1 MATSG
6 SFSSSFGTNSKYYI
20 ILEWT
25 RNWVDI
31 ASNTSNVTVRAYLQ
45 SGGSSYTISS
55 SAVKYGTMHINGT
68 DYSFS
73 FYCSLSGNQKKE
85 IYSQTVNIPHNS
97 DGTKSFWMSV
107 SGNIGISFSSGKV
120 NTISTSGT
128 GTLDTIPR
136 TSGFSLS
143 TSTATLGSTT
153 VTINISRAS
162 TSFTHNVYF
171 VYGNQTVSISSNAG
185 TSCSFVPDISLSAQ
199 TPNSTQGWG
208 TIYVETYSGGAHIG
222 TTSTGL
228 TCYVPA
234 SVKPSFTNLGAEVVA
249 AGADTSYGYV
259 QGMSK
264 CKLSIWG
271 ATGSYGSTITQCVIT
286 GLGST
291 WYEWQITTGV
301 LNTAG
306 SITFS
311 AYMVDSRGRASDTK
325 TVTINVQSYSPPYIT
340 DFYIARCLSSGTESD
355 SGTYIKVW
363 NKCGYSSLSGKN
375 TMTVSVFY
383 KKSNT
388 ANWSSAVASGN
399 NGTVIIGGGGISTS
413 ESYDVKV
420 SVSDK
425 FKTVTRS
432 GTVKPKFVT
441 LDFKA
446 GGKGIGIGKQA
457 TSDLLDIEMT
467 TEFSQPVKQK
477 QGSWV
482 HCCSQDGATGHYI
495 KIANMTVTATWFNG
509 CLCFG
514 VIRRAS
520 KKVTKLYIGFSG
532 VEQPVNS
539 SVSSFIRE
547 GAINAYIV
555 GNNGTFDLYVES
567 VGPWDVIEIVD
578 YTMTPYLTGVKVTWT
593 KEVVNAVPSPHI
605 AARNSPP
612 GYHWVGQSPM
622 IGTDGVMEIGKYID
636 FHATNEGTSDFDGRI
651 TSAGWAF
658 MTNLA
663 WIPQGNG
670 AVNLG
675 DGNYRWATIYSI
687 NGVNSSSDRTL
698 KENIEYINSKTRSA
712 DQITYSDMYEFVRDD
727 LGLAEYNYK
736 CDEKKEKKL
745 NFIAQD
751 LLVNADGSD
760 NVVGQMIVKPVPV
773 PTKKEIKEAKAKL
786 EDGQV
791 YEYPTLSYD
800 ANTYISVLAGAL
812 KEAIFK
818 IEELTIKIE
827 ELESKVSDDDDIHD
841 C

>member
-45 SGGSSYTISS
+45 SGGSSYTINS

-73 FYCSLSGNQKKE
+73 FYCGLSGNQKKE
-85 IYSQTVNIPHNS
+85 IYSQTVNIAHNS

-120 NTISTSGT
+120 NTVSTSGT
-128 GTLDTIPR
+128 GTLDSIPR
-136 TSGFSLS
+136 TSSISLS

-153 VTINISRAS
+153 VTVNISRAS
-162 TSFTHNVYF
+162 TSFTHNVRF
-171 VYGNQTVSISSNAG
+171 NYGNQSVSISSNAA
-185 TSCSFVPDISLSAQ
+185 TSCSFVPNISLSSQ
-199 TPNSTQGWG
+199 TPNGTQGWG
-208 TIYVETYSGGAHIG
+208 EIVVDTYNGGTYIG
-222 TTSTGL
+222 TASAGL

-234 SVKPSFTNLGAEVVA
+234 SVKPSFTSLGAETVA

-271 ATGSYGSTITQCVIT
+271 AAGSYGSTITQCVIT

-291 WYEWQITTGV
+291 WYQWQITTGT

-311 AYMVDSRGRASDTK
+311 AYVVDSRGRASDTK
-325 TVTINVQSYSPPYIT
+325 TCTINVQPYSPPYISG
-340 DFYIARCLSSGTESD
+340 FYIARCLSTGTESD
-355 SGTYIKVW
+355 SGTYLKVW
-363 NKCGYSSLSGKN
+363 NQCGYSSLSGKN
-375 TMTVSVFY
+375 TITLKAYY

-388 ANWSSAVASGN
+388 ASWSSAVTTAHDQ
-399 NGTVIIGGGGISTS
+399 TVILGGGGISTS
-413 ESYDVKV
+413 DSYDVKIEV
-420 SVSDK
+420 ADK

-432 GTVKPKFVT
+432 GTVKPQFIT

-446 GGKGIGIGKQA
+446 GGKGIAIGKQA
-457 TSDLLDIEMT
+457 TGDIFDIDMD
-467 TEFSQPVKQK
+467 TEFSQPVKHK
-477 QGSWV
+477 QGTWV
-482 HCCSQDGATGHYI
+482 YSCGQDGATGHYV

-514 VIRRAS
+514 IIQRGR
-520 KKVTKLYIGFSG
+520 KTVTKLYIGFSG
-532 VEQPVNS
+532 NEQPVDS

-547 GAINAYIV
+547 GAVDAYIV
-555 GNNGTFDLYVES
+555 GNNGAFDLYIGS
-567 VGPWDVIEIVD
+567 LGTWDVFEVVD
-578 YTMTPYLTGVKVTWT
+578 YSTSPYLSGVKVTWT
-593 KEVVNAVPSPHI
+593 KEIVNAVPSPYI
-605 AARNSPP
+605 AAQNSPA
-612 GYHWVGQSPM
+612 GHHWSGQSPM

-636 FHATNEGTSDFDGRI
+636 FHTSNEGTSDYDGRI
-651 TSAGWAF
+651 SSAGWAF
-658 MTNLA
+658 LTNLA
-663 WIPQGNG
+663 WVPVMNG
-670 AVNLG
+670 TVNLG
-675 DGNYRWATIYSI
+675 DGNYRWSTVYSVA
-687 NGVNSSSDRTL
+687 GVNASSDRSL
-698 KENIEYINSKTRSA
+698 KENIKYVNSKARSA
-712 DQITYSDMYEFVRDD
+712 DQITYSDMYNFVKDD

-736 CDEKKEKKL
+736 NDEKKDKKL

-760 NVVGQMIVKPVPV
+760 NVVGQMIVKPVAV
-773 PTKKEIKEAKAKL
+773 PTKQEIKEAKAKL
-786 EDGQV
+786 EEGQT

-800 ANTYISVLAGAL
+800 INTYVSVLAGAL

>member
-6 SFSSSFGTNSKYYI
+6 SFSSSFGTNNKYYI

-31 ASNTSNVTVRAYLQ
+31 ASNTSNVSVRAYLQ
-45 SGGSSYTISS
+45 SGGSSYTINS

-73 FYCSLSGNQKKE
+73 FYCSLSGNEKKE

-136 TSGFSLS
+136 TSSFSLS

-171 VYGNQTVSISSNAG
+171 VYGNQTVGISSNAT
-185 TSCSFVPDISLSAQ
+185 TSCSFVPNISLSSQ
-199 TPNSTQGWG
+199 TPNGTQGWG
-208 TIYVETYSGGAHIG
+208 TIYVETYSGGTHIG
-222 TTSTGL
+222 TTSAGL

-249 AGADTSYGYV
+249 AGADTSFGYV
-259 QGMSK
+259 QGKSK

-271 ATGSYGSTITQCVIT
+271 AAGSYGSTITQCVIT

-291 WYEWQITTGV
+291 WYEWQITTGI
-301 LNTAG
+301 LYTTG
-306 SITFS
+306 SVTFS
-311 AYMVDSRGRASDTK
+311 AYIVDSRGRTSDTK
-325 TVTINVQSYSPPYIT
+325 TVTISVAAYSSPVISS
-340 DFYIARCLSSGTESD
+340 FSAQRCNSAGTVTD
-355 SGTYIKVW
+355 SGTYMKVS
-363 NKCGYSSLSGKN
+363 GSYSYNTLGGKN
-375 TMTVSVFY
+375 SISSKLEYRLGNGGWTNLGALSNGATVVKGSGGIATTNTYDVRLTVSD
-383 KKSNT
+383 
-388 ANWSSAVASGN
+388 AL
-399 NGTVIIGGGGISTS
+399 TS
-413 ESYDVKV
+413 INRI
-420 SVSDK
+420 
-425 FKTVTRS
+425 VTIR
-432 GTVKPKFVT
+432 PQFAT

-446 GGKGIGIGKQA
+446 GGTGIAIGKMA
-457 TSDLLDIEMT
+457 TSNNLLEVNMNST
-467 TEFSQPVKQK
+467 FLHPVKLI
-477 QGSWV
+477 QGKWV
-482 HCCSQDGATGHYI
+482 HEVGMNGNSEGYM
-495 KIANMTVTATWFNG
+495 KIANFTVTSEWADAPIEITLSRRGDWKPTRVFIR
-509 CLCFG
+509 FG
-514 VIRRAS
+514 NVANPNDAMVSAFMSEGPAPIYIAGGAGAYD
-520 KKVTKLYIGFSG
+520 LYIGVCGS
-532 VEQPVNS
+532 
-539 SVSSFIRE
+539 
-547 GAINAYIV
+547 
-555 GNNGTFDLYVES
+555 
-567 VGPWDVIEIVD
+567 WDVIDVYDVVGSPYVLDRVRITWLEERAASLPSNVIYGGHVD
-578 YTMTPYLTGVKVTWT
+578 GF
-593 KEVVNAVPSPHI
+593 PHL
-605 AARNSPP
+605 AGRNIILN
-612 GYHWVGQSPM
+612 G
-622 IGTDGVMEIGKYID
+622 DGVVEVGKYLD
-636 FHATNEGTSDFDGRI
+636 FHGGSWSNDFDGRI
-651 TSAGWAF
+651 TTYGWAF
-658 MTNLA
+658 ASNISI
-663 WIPQGNG
+663 IPEISGG
-670 AVNLG
+670 ADIGGGSN
-675 DGNYRWATIYSI
+675 RWNTLFSVY
-687 NGVNSSSDRTL
+687 GVNSSSDRTL
-698 KENIEYINSKTRSA
+698 KENIEYINSKSRSS
-712 DQITYSDMYEFVRDD
+712 DQITYSDMYNFVKDD

-736 CDEKKEKKL
+736 NDAKKDKKL

-786 EDGQV
+786 EEGQV

-800 ANTYISVLAGAL
+800 NNTYISVLAGAL

>member
-45 SGGSSYTISS
+45 SGGSSYTINS

-73 FYCSLSGNQKKE
+73 FYCGLSGNQKKE

-107 SGNIGISFSSGKV
+107 SGTIGISFSSGKV
-120 NTISTSGT
+120 DTISTSGT

-136 TSGFSLS
+136 TSSFSLS
-143 TSTATLGSTT
+143 TSAATLGSTT
-153 VTINISRAS
+153 VTVNISRAS

-171 VYGNQTVSISSNAG
+171 VYGNQTVGISSNAA
-185 TSCSFVPDISLSAQ
+185 TSCSFVPNISLSSQ
-199 TPNSTQGWG
+199 TPNGTQGWG
-208 TIYVETYSGGAHIG
+208 TIYVETYSGGTHIG
-222 TTSTGL
+222 TTSAGL

-264 CKLSIWG
+264 CKLSVWG
-271 ATGSYGSTITQCVIT
+271 AAGSYGSTITQYVIS

-291 WYEWQITTGV
+291 WYQWQTTTGV
-301 LNTAG
+301 INTTG
-306 SITFS
+306 TISFS
-311 AYMVDSRGRASDTK
+311 AYIVDSRGRASDTK
-325 TVTINVQSYSPPYIT
+325 SCTINVQPYSPPYISG
-340 DFYIARCLSSGTESD
+340 FYIARCLSTGTENE
-355 SGTYIKVW
+355 SGTYIKAW
-363 NKCGYSSLSGKN
+363 CQCGYSSLSSKN
-375 TMTVSVFY
+375 TMKVKAYY
-383 KKSNT
+383 KKSNAT
-388 ANWSSAVASGN
+388 SWSSAVTSGN
-399 NGTVIIGGGGISTS
+399 DKTVILGGGGISTS
-413 ESYDVKV
+413 DSYDVKIEV
-420 SVSDK
+420 TDK

-432 GTVKPKFVT
+432 GTVKPQFVT

-446 GGKGIGIGKQA
+446 GGKGIAIGKQA
-457 TSDLLDIEMT
+457 SSDILDIEMS
-467 TEFSQPVKQK
+467 TEFSQPVKHK
-477 QGSWV
+477 QGTWV
-482 HCCSQDGATGHYI
+482 YSCGQDGAAGNYV

-514 VIRRAS
+514 VIQRAS
-520 KKVTKLYIGFSG
+520 KTVTKLYIGFNG
-532 VEQPVNS
+532 TEQPVDS
-539 SVSSFIRE
+539 SVHSFIKE
-547 GAINAYIV
+547 GILDAYIS
-555 GNNGTFDLYVES
+555 GNNGAFDLYLKS
-567 VGPWDVIEIVD
+567 GGAWDVYEVVD
-578 YTMTPYLTGVKVTWT
+578 YSTSPYLSGVKVTWT
-593 KEVVNAVPSPHI
+593 KELVNAVPAPYI
-605 AARNSPP
+605 VAANSLA
-612 GYHWVGQSPM
+612 GQRWCGQSPI
-622 IGTDGVMEIGKYID
+622 IGLDGVMEVGKYID
-636 FHATNEGTSDFDGRI
+636 FHASYEGANDFDGRI

-658 MTNLA
+658 LTDLA
-663 WIPQGNG
+663 WVPVANG

-675 DGNYRWATIYSI
+675 DGNYRWSTVYSVAGI
-687 NGVNSSSDRTL
+687 NASSDRSL
-698 KENIEYINSKTRSA
+698 KENIKYINSKSRSA

>member
-45 SGGSSYTISS
+45 SGGSSYTINS

-171 VYGNQTVSISSNAG
+171 VYGSQTVGISSNAA
-185 TSCSFVPDISLSAQ
+185 TSCSFVPNISLSSQ
-199 TPNSTQGWG
+199 TPNGTQGWG
-208 TIYVETYSGGAHIG
+208 TIYVETYSGGTHIG
-222 TTSTGL
+222 TTSAGL

-249 AGADTSYGYV
+249 AGAATSYGYV
-259 QGMSK
+259 QGKSK

-271 ATGSYGSTITQCVIT
+271 AAGSYGSTITQCVIT

-301 LNTAG
+301 LYTTG

-311 AYMVDSRGRASDTK
+311 AYIVDSRGRASDTK
-325 TVTINVQSYSPPYIT
+325 TVTISVAAYSAPVISS
-340 DFYIARCLSSGTESD
+340 FSAQRCNSAGTVTD
-355 SGTYIKVW
+355 SGTYMKVS
-363 NKCGYSSLSGKN
+363 GAYSYNTLGGRNSISSKLEYRVSNGSWTNLGALSNGATVVKGSGGIATTN
-375 TMTVSVFY
+375 TYDVRLTVSDAF
-383 KKSNT
+383 
-388 ANWSSAVASGN
+388 
-399 NGTVIIGGGGISTS
+399 TS
-413 ESYDVKV
+413 INRI
-420 SVSDK
+420 
-425 FKTVTRS
+425 VTIR
-432 GTVKPKFVT
+432 PQFAT

-446 GGKGIGIGKQA
+446 GGTGIAIGKLA
-457 TSDLLDIEMT
+457 TSDNLLEVNTNSSFLHPVRLLQGKWVYEAGMRGNPEM
-467 TEFSQPVKQK
+467 
-477 QGSWV
+477 
-482 HCCSQDGATGHYI
+482 YL
-495 KIANMTVTATWFNG
+495 KIANFTVIAEYCNAPIELT
-509 CLCFG
+509 LS
-514 VIRRAS
+514 RRGDW
-520 KKVTKLYIGFSG
+520 KPTRVFIGFNNVANPIDARVWAFTSEG
-532 VEQPVNS
+532 PAPI
-539 SVSSFIRE
+539 FIAGNA
-547 GAINAYIV
+547 GAY
-555 GNNGTFDLYVES
+555 DLYVGVAES
-567 VGPWDVIEIVD
+567 WDVITVYDVGIG
-578 YTMTPYLTGVKVTWT
+578 PYVRDRVRITWL
-593 KEVVNAVPSPHI
+593 EERVANLPSNVMYGGHIDGFPHL
-605 AARNSPP
+605 AGRNIILNS
-612 GYHWVGQSPM
+612 
-622 IGTDGVMEIGKYID
+622 DGVVEVGKYLD
-636 FHATNEGTSDFDGRI
+636 FHDGNWADDYNGRI

-658 MTNLA
+658 ITNLA
-663 WIPQGNG
+663 WIPQSNG

-675 DGNYRWATIYSI
+675 DGNYRWSTVYSVAGI
-687 NGVNSSSDRTL
+687 NASSDRSL
-698 KENIEYINSKTRSA
+698 KENIKYINSKARSA
-712 DQITYSDMYEFVRDD
+712 DQITYSDMYNFVRDD

-751 LLVNADGSD
+751 LLVNEDGSD

-786 EDGQV
+786 EDGQT

-800 ANTYISVLAGAL
+800 INTYVSVLAGAL

>member
-45 SGGSSYTISS
+45 SGGSSYTINS
-55 SAVKYGTMHINGT
+55 SALKYGTMHINGT

-120 NTISTSGT
+120 DTVSTSGT
-128 GTLDTIPR
+128 GTLDSIPR
-136 TSGFSLS
+136 TSSFSLS

-171 VYGNQTVSISSNAG
+171 IYGSQTVGISSSAG
-185 TSCSFVPDISLSAQ
+185 TSCSFVPNISLSSE
-199 TPNSTQGWG
+199 TPNCTEGWG
-208 TIYVETYSGGAHIG
+208 TVVVDTYSGGTYIG
-222 TTSTGL
+222 TTSAGL

-234 SVKPSFTNLGAEVVA
+234 SVKPTFSSLGAEVVA
-249 AGADTSYGYV
+249 DGADTSYGYV

-264 CKLSIWG
+264 CQLSIWG
-271 ATGSYGSTITQCVIT
+271 AAGSYGSTITQCVIT

-291 WYEWQITTGV
+291 WTQWQIMTGT

-311 AYMVDSRGRASDTK
+311 AYVVDSRGRASDTK
-325 TVTINVQSYSPPYIT
+325 TCTINVQPYSPPYISG
-340 DFYIARCLSSGTESD
+340 FYAARCLSTGTESD
-355 SGTYIKVW
+355 SGTYLKVW
-363 NKCGYSSLSGKN
+363 CQCSYSSLSSKN
-375 TMTVSVFY
+375 TMTVKAYY

-388 ANWSSAVASGN
+388 SNWSSAVTSASDN
-399 NGTVIIGGGGISTS
+399 TVILGGGGISTS
-413 ESYDVKV
+413 ESYDVKIEV
-420 SVSDK
+420 ADK

-446 GGKGIGIGKQA
+446 GGKGIAIGKQA
-457 TSDLLDIEMT
+457 TSDILDVEMA
-467 TEFSQPVKQK
+467 TEFSQPVKHK
-477 QGSWV
+477 QGTWV
-482 HCCSQDGATGHYI
+482 YSCGPEGAPGNFM
-495 KIANMTVTATWFNG
+495 KIANLTVTSNWFSG

-514 VIRRAS
+514 LIQRGS
-520 KKVTKLYIGFSG
+520 TTMTKLYIAFSG
-532 VEQPVNS
+532 HEQTVDITVNS
-539 SVSSFIRE
+539 FIKE
-547 GAINAYIV
+547 GIMDAYIV
-555 GNNGTFDLYVES
+555 GNNGTFDLYVL
-567 VGPWDVIEIVD
+567 VAGNWDVVEVLE
-578 YTMTPYLTGVKVTWT
+578 YSSAPYLTGVKVTWT
-593 KEVVNAVPSPHI
+593 RELV
-605 AARNSPP
+605 AALPTPYLVAANSPA
-612 GYHWVGQSPM
+612 GYHWRGQSPV
-622 IGTDGVMEIGKYID
+622 IGSDGVMEIGKYID
-636 FHATNEGTSDFDGRI
+636 FHTSNGSTSDYDGRI
-651 TSAGWAF
+651 TSVGWAF

-663 WIPQGNG
+663 WIPEMNG
-670 AVNLG
+670 TVNLG
-675 DGNYRWATIYSI
+675 DGNYRWSTVYSVA
-687 NGVNSSSDRTL
+687 GVNASSDRSL
-698 KENIEYINSKTRSA
+698 KENIKYINSKTRSA
-712 DQITYSDMYEFVRDD
+712 DQITYSDMYNFVRDD

-736 CDEKKEKKL
+736 NDEKKEKKL

-751 LLVNADGSD
+751 LLANADGSD
-760 NVVGQMIVKPVPV
+760 NVVGQMIVKPVAV
-773 PTKKEIKEAKAKL
+773 PTKQEIKEAKAKL
-786 EDGQV
+786 EEGQT

-800 ANTYISVLAGAL
+800 INTYVSVLAGAL

-827 ELESKVSDDDDIHD
+827 ELESKVGDNDDIHD

>member
-6 SFSSSFGTNSKYYI
+6 SFSSSFGTNSKYSI

-45 SGGSSYTISS
+45 SGGSSYTINS

-73 FYCSLSGNQKKE
+73 FYCGLSGNQKKE

-120 NTISTSGT
+120 DTISTSGT

-136 TSGFSLS
+136 TSGVSLS

-153 VTINISRAS
+153 VTVNISRAS
-162 TSFTHNVYF
+162 TSFTHAVYF
-171 VYGNQTVSISSNAG
+171 VYGNQTITVSTNAA
-185 TSCSFVPDISLSAQ
+185 TSCSFVPDISLSSQ
-199 TPNSTQGWG
+199 TPNGTQGYG
-208 TIYVETYSGGAHIG
+208 TIYVDTYSGGTLIG
-222 TTSTGL
+222 TSSAGL
-228 TCYVPA
+228 TCNVPA

-271 ATGSYGSTITQCVIT
+271 AAGSYGSTITQCVIS

-291 WYEWQITTGV
+291 WYEWQITTGA
-301 LNTAG
+301 LNTTG
-306 SITFS
+306 NITFS
-311 AYMVDSRGRASDTK
+311 AYVVDSRGRASDTK
-325 TVTINVQSYSPPYIT
+325 SVTINVQPYSPPYISG
-340 DFYIARCLSSGTESD
+340 FYIARCLSTGTEND
-355 SGTYIKVW
+355 SGTYIKAW
-363 NKCGYSSLSGKN
+363 CQCGYSSLSSKN
-375 TMTVSVFY
+375 TMTVKAYY

-388 ANWSSAVASGN
+388 TSWSSAVTSGN
-399 NGTVIIGGGGISTS
+399 DKTVILGGGGISTS
-413 ESYDVKV
+413 DSYDVKIEV
-420 SVSDK
+420 TDK

-432 GTVKPKFVT
+432 GTVKPRFVT

-446 GGKGIGIGKQA
+446 GGKGIAIGKQA
-457 TSDLLDIEMT
+457 SYDLLDIEMA
-467 TEFSQPVKQK
+467 TEFSQPVKHK
-477 QGSWV
+477 QGTWV
-482 HCCSQDGATGHYI
+482 HSCGQDGAAGHFI
-495 KIANMTVTATWFNG
+495 KIANMTVTGVYFNG

-514 VIRRAS
+514 VIQRGSRTM
-520 KKVTKLYIGFSG
+520 TKLYIGFNG
-532 VEQPVNS
+532 AENPVNS
-539 SVSSFIRE
+539 AVHSFIKE
-547 GAINAYIV
+547 GSIGAYIV
-555 GNNGTFDLYVES
+555 GNNGTFDLYIATT
-567 VGPWDVIEIVD
+567 GDWDVVEVVD
-578 YTMTPYLTGVKVTWT
+578 YSTSPYISSVHVTWT
-593 KEVVNAVPSPHI
+593 KEIVDALPTPYVV
-605 AARNSPP
+605 AANSWA
-612 GYHWVGQSPM
+612 GQRWVGQSPM
-622 IGTDGVMEIGKYID
+622 IGLDGVMEIGKYID
-636 FHATNEGTSDFDGRI
+636 FHASYEGTSDYDGRM
-651 TSAGWAF
+651 TSVGWAF

-663 WIPQGNG
+663 WIPEMNG
-670 AVNLG
+670 TVNLG
-675 DGNYRWATIYSI
+675 DGNYRWSTVYSVA
-687 NGVNSSSDRTL
+687 GVNASSDRSL
-698 KENIEYINSKTRSA
+698 KENIEYINSKTRSN
-712 DQITYSDMYEFVRDD
+712 DQITYSDMYNFVKDD
-727 LGLAEYNYK
+727 LGLAEFNYK

-760 NVVGQMIVKPVPV
+760 NMVGQMIVKPVPV
-773 PTKKEIKEAKAKL
+773 PTKQEIKEAKAKL
-786 EDGQV
+786 EKGQV

-818 IEELTIKIE
+818 IEELTIKVE

>member
-6 SFSSSFGTNSKYYI
+6 SFSSSFGTNSKYSI

-45 SGGSSYTISS
+45 SGGSSYTINS

-171 VYGNQTVSISSNAG
+171 VYGNQTVGISSNAT
-185 TSCSFVPDISLSAQ
+185 TSCSFVPNISLSSQ
-199 TPNSTQGWG
+199 TPNGTQGYG
-208 TIYVETYSGGAHIG
+208 TIYVETYSGGTHIG

-228 TCYVPA
+228 TCNVPA

-271 ATGSYGSTITQCVIT
+271 AAGSYGSTITQYVIT

-291 WYEWQITTGV
+291 WYQWQITTGEIF
-301 LNTAG
+301 TTG

-311 AYMVDSRGRASDTK
+311 AYIVDSRGRASDTK
-325 TVTINVQSYSPPYIT
+325 TCTINVQPYSPPYISG
-340 DFYIARCLSSGTESD
+340 FSIARCLSTGTESD

-363 NKCGYSSLSGKN
+363 NQCGYSSLSSKN
-375 TMTVSVFY
+375 TMTVKAYY

-388 ANWSSAVASGN
+388 TSWSSAVTSGN
-399 NGTVIIGGGGISTS
+399 NKTVILGGGGISTS
-413 ESYDVKV
+413 DSYDVKIEV
-420 SVSDK
+420 TDK

-432 GTVKPKFVT
+432 GTVKPRFVT
-441 LDFKA
+441 LDFKS
-446 GGKGIGIGKQA
+446 GGKGIAIGKQA
-457 TSDLLDIEMT
+457 SYDLLDIDMD
-467 TEFSQPVKQK
+467 TEFSQPVKHK
-477 QGSWV
+477 QGTWV
-482 HCCSQDGATGHYI
+482 YSCGQDGVEGNFI
-495 KIANMTVTATWFNG
+495 KVANMTVIADWFNG

-514 VIRRAS
+514 VTRRGS
-520 KKVTKLYIGFSG
+520 KKITRYYIAFSG
-532 VEQPVNS
+532 HERPVDS
-539 SVSSFIRE
+539 SVLSFIKE

-555 GNNGTFDLYVES
+555 GNNGAFDLYIQS
-567 VGPWDVIEIVD
+567 AGPWDAIEIVEY
-578 YTMTPYLTGVKVTWT
+578 YTAPYLSGVKVTWT
-593 KEVVNAVPSPHI
+593 KEIVNAVPTPHI
-605 AARNSPP
+605 VAHNSPP

-622 IGTDGVMEIGKYID
+622 IGIDGVMEIGKYID
-636 FHATNEGTSDFDGRI
+636 FHASNEGTGDYDGRI

-658 MTNLA
+658 ITNLA
-663 WIPQGNG
+663 WVPEMNG
-670 AVNLG
+670 TVNLG
-675 DGNYRWATIYSI
+675 DGNYRWSTVYSVA
-687 NGVNSSSDRTL
+687 GVNASSDRSL

-773 PTKKEIKEAKAKL
+773 PTKQEIKEAKAKL
-786 EDGQV
+786 EKGQV